1 MISKVSQR
9 GEREPDT
16 IVLLCVCRILLKN
29 TFKNKDFSGGFSKQC
44 CLSKNL
50 CSCLVVRQ
58 IY

>member
-29 TFKNKDFSGGFSKQC
+29 TFKNKDFNGGFSKQC
-44 CLSKNL
+44 CLSK
-50 CSCLVVRQ
+50 
-58 IY
+58 IYVLA